1 MGTLRE
7 KCPCFFGD
15 IMNNEEILKIAMR
28 QSAIESGCSA
38 EDFCRGENKVVI
50 SKKNE
55 AARIYLDLPFICD
68 LTSYGNNIV
77 ASVSENLKDIVGE
90 YINKYPVEHCFETP
104 NLLVLMDKLRPLGLN
119 VCYMAEYFL
128 PDVNVL
134 THRECPYEMRLLSPQ
149 DFAGYYQ
156 PQWSNALCEKRRDSD
171 VLAVGAYHNGKLI
184 GLAGCSAD
192 CDSMWQIGVDVLPE
206 YRRRGVACALTSE
219 LAIETLK
226 RNIVPFYCRAW
237 ANVRSGRN
245 AVKSG
250 FKPAWVQLTL
260 KTEEYIRNVNK

>member
-1 MGTLRE
+1 M
-7 KCPCFFGD
+7 
-15 IMNNEEILKIAMR
+15 A
-28 QSAIESGCSA
+28 QSATDLGCA
-38 EDFCRGENKVVI
+38 PEDFIKA
-50 SKKNE
+50 KNIIVE
-55 AARIYLDLPFICD
+55 STADPNARKYLKLPFICD
-68 LTSYGNNIV
+68 LVSYGNNIV
-77 ASVSENLKDIVGE
+77 ASVDMKYKDIVE
-90 YINKYPVEHCFETP
+90 QYINRFAPEHCFETP
-104 NLLVLMDKLRPLGLN
+104 NMHILN
-119 VCYMAEYFL
+119 DAFQAHGMRVCFMAEYFL
-128 PDVNVL
+128 PRMESL
-134 THRECPYEMRLLSPQ
+134 QELPCRYELKVMYPN
-149 DFAGYYQ
+149 DFKDLYL

-192 CDSMWQIGVDVLPE
+192 CDSMWQIGIDVLPE

-250 FKPAWVQLTL
+250 FKPAWVQLTV